1 MKSKIMVAVGAFAL
15 CTGSVSWAAGVD
27 AAAAEALMKKSGC
40 GKCHSVSAKKEGP
53 AYKETAAKLKGKA
66 GAEDELFK
74 HLTTNPKV
82 KVEHTASGQKIF
94 RITEGIVVEG
104 KIQKPNAFYVLQ
116 RSSMDYDWESLKQD
130 FLPKILQA
138 ASHHPF

>member
-1 MKSKIMVAVGAFAL
+1 MKRVMAWIPAAAMLLVSTVATAQ
-15 CTGSVSWAAGVD
+15 D
-27 AAAAEALMKKSGC
+27 AAPAA
-40 GKCHSVSAKKEGP
+40 
-53 AYKETAAKLKGKA
+53 TAA
-66 GAEDELFK
+66 
-74 HLTTNPKV
+74 PKV
-82 KVEHTASGQKIF
+82 KVERSASGQKIF

-138 ASHHPF
+138 ASKHPF

>member
-1 MKSKIMVAVGAFAL
+1 MMTRVMALTTAMLLTATAVHAQS
-15 CTGSVSWAAGVD
+15 TD
-27 AAAAEALMKKSGC
+27 AA
-40 GKCHSVSAKKEGP
+40 SAG
-53 AYKETAAKLKGKA
+53 
-66 GAEDELFK
+66 
-74 HLTTNPKV
+74 PKV
-82 KVEHTASGQKIF
+82 KVERTASGQKIF

-138 ASHHPF
+138 ASHSPF

>member
-1 MKSKIMVAVGAFAL
+1 MTRALLAAILLFSTVA
-15 CTGSVSWAAGVD
+15 AAG
-27 AAAAEALMKKSGC
+27 ALAQETP
-40 GKCHSVSAKKEGP
+40 SA
-53 AYKETAAKLKGKA
+53 TAA
-66 GAEDELFK
+66 
-74 HLTTNPKV
+74 PKV
-82 KVEHTASGQKIF
+82 KVERSASGQKIF

>member
-1 MKSKIMVAVGAFAL
+1 MRRVMVAAAL
-15 CTGSVSWAAGVD
+15 LLTCGGIARAQDATG
-27 AAAAEALMKKSGC
+27 
-40 GKCHSVSAKKEGP
+40 
-53 AYKETAAKLKGKA
+53 
-66 GAEDELFK
+66 
-74 HLTTNPKV
+74 NPKV
-82 KVEHTASGQKIF
+82 KVERSASGQKIF

-138 ASHHPF
+138 ASRHPF

>member
-1 MKSKIMVAVGAFAL
+1 MSMSIPAKIVCALGAF
-15 CTGSVSWAAGVD
+15 TIGVSVASAQEPAPD
-27 AAAAEALMKKSGC
+27 AA
-40 GKCHSVSAKKEGP
+40 
-53 AYKETAAKLKGKA
+53 
-66 GAEDELFK
+66 
-74 HLTTNPKV
+74 PKV
-82 KVEHTASGQKIF
+82 KVERSASGQKIF

>member
-1 MKSKIMVAVGAFAL
+1 MRRVTM
-15 CTGSVSWAAGVD
+15 AAI
-27 AAAAEALMKKSGC
+27 AAAAMLSSTLAL
-40 GKCHSVSAKKEGP
+40 AQD
-53 AYKETAAKLKGKA
+53 A
-66 GAEDELFK
+66 GQGTGA
-74 HLTTNPKV
+74 PKV
-82 KVEHTASGQKIF
+82 KVERSASGQKIF

-116 RSSMDYDWESLKQD
+116 RSQIDYDWDSLKQD

>member
-1 MKSKIMVAVGAFAL
+1 MTKVFFIAGACALMCATVAFAQD
-15 CTGSVSWAAGVD
+15 AGNPP
-27 AAAAEALMKKSGC
+27 AAA
-40 GKCHSVSAKKEGP
+40 
-53 AYKETAAKLKGKA
+53 
-66 GAEDELFK
+66 
-74 HLTTNPKV
+74 PKV
-82 KVEHTASGQKIF
+82 KVERSASGQKIF

-138 ASHHPF
+138 ASRHPF

>member
-1 MKSKIMVAVGAFAL
+1 MKTTQTITQLVCGLGVAAL
-15 CTGSVSWAAGVD
+15 FVATTAA
-27 AAAAEALMKKSGC
+27 
-40 GKCHSVSAKKEGP
+40 P
-53 AYKETAAKLKGKA
+53 AYAQ
-66 GAEDELFK
+66 EDQSAPAPA
-74 HLTTNPKV
+74 PKV
-82 KVEHTASGQKIF
+82 KVERSASGQKIF

-138 ASHHPF
+138 AGQHPF

>member
-1 MKSKIMVAVGAFAL
+1 MKRVLFIAAIILAGTGNTVVAQDAPQP
-15 CTGSVSWAAGVD
+15 AA
-27 AAAAEALMKKSGC
+27 
-40 GKCHSVSAKKEGP
+40 
-53 AYKETAAKLKGKA
+53 
-66 GAEDELFK
+66 
-74 HLTTNPKV
+74 PKV
-82 KVEHTASGQKIF
+82 KVERSASGQKIF

>member
-1 MKSKIMVAVGAFAL
+1 MRTLAYSMVITMGLSTMAL
-15 CTGSVSWAAGVD
+15 AQEAAPSGD
-27 AAAAEALMKKSGC
+27 A
-40 GKCHSVSAKKEGP
+40 P
-53 AYKETAAKLKGKA
+53 P
-66 GAEDELFK
+66 
-74 HLTTNPKV
+74 PKV
-82 KVEHTASGQKIF
+82 KIERSASGQKIF

-138 ASHHPF
+138 ASQHPF

>member
-1 MKSKIMVAVGAFAL
+1 MQRLVAIAVAL
-15 CTGSVSWAAGVD
+15 VASAAYAQE
-27 AAAAEALMKKSGC
+27 AA
-40 GKCHSVSAKKEGP
+40 P
-53 AYKETAAKLKGKA
+53 A
-66 GAEDELFK
+66 
-74 HLTTNPKV
+74 PKV
-82 KVEHTASGQKIF
+82 KVERSASGQKIF

-138 ASHHPF
+138 AGQHPF

>member
-1 MKSKIMVAVGAFAL
+1 MRRVFFVAAL
-15 CTGSVSWAAGVD
+15 GFSSLAMAQQKPP
-27 AAAAEALMKKSGC
+27 AAAEQ
-40 GKCHSVSAKKEGP
+40 P
-53 AYKETAAKLKGKA
+53 PA
-66 GAEDELFK
+66 GADAA
-74 HLTTNPKV
+74 PKV
-82 KVEHTASGQKIF
+82 KVERSASGQKIF

>member
-1 MKSKIMVAVGAFAL
+1 MKRALVASWCVAVSLVSTVAVAQD
-15 CTGSVSWAAGVD
+15 TGQQSAA
-27 AAAAEALMKKSGC
+27 
-40 GKCHSVSAKKEGP
+40 
-53 AYKETAAKLKGKA
+53 
-66 GAEDELFK
+66 
-74 HLTTNPKV
+74 PKV
-82 KVEHTASGQKIF
+82 KVERSASGQKIF

>member
-1 MKSKIMVAVGAFAL
+1 MKRVLMAAAVCA
-15 CTGSVSWAAGVD
+15 AAGWLD
-27 AAAAEALMKKSGC
+27 GGAARAQDAQAGAAA
-40 GKCHSVSAKKEGP
+40 
-53 AYKETAAKLKGKA
+53 
-66 GAEDELFK
+66 
-74 HLTTNPKV
+74 PKV
-82 KVEHTASGQKIF
+82 KVERSASGQKIF

-138 ASHHPF
+138 ASRHPF

>member
-1 MKSKIMVAVGAFAL
+1 MRQVVIALALACSTVALAQ
-15 CTGSVSWAAGVD
+15 
-27 AAAAEALMKKSGC
+27 EATPN
-40 GKCHSVSAKKEGP
+40 AP
-53 AYKETAAKLKGKA
+53 
-66 GAEDELFK
+66 
-74 HLTTNPKV
+74 PKV
-82 KVEHTASGQKIF
+82 KVERGANGQKIF

-104 KIQKPNAFYVLQ
+104 RIQKPNAFYVLQ

>member
-1 MKSKIMVAVGAFAL
+1 MKRAIVAVCLACAPAVAVAQESGAE
-15 CTGSVSWAAGVD
+15 
-27 AAAAEALMKKSGC
+27 AAA
-40 GKCHSVSAKKEGP
+40 P
-53 AYKETAAKLKGKA
+53 AA
-66 GAEDELFK
+66 
-74 HLTTNPKV
+74 PKV
-82 KVEHTASGQKIF
+82 KVERTASGQKIF

-138 ASHHPF
+138 TGKHPF

>member
-1 MKSKIMVAVGAFAL
+1 MRRIV
-15 CTGSVSWAAGVD
+15 T
-27 AAAAEALMKKSGC
+27 
-40 GKCHSVSAKKEGP
+40 
-53 AYKETAAKLKGKA
+53 TAAVCLLSA
-66 GAEDELFK
+66 VSCELSAQEEQQ
-74 HLTTNPKV
+74 TAAPKV
-82 KVEHTASGQKIF
+82 KVERSASGQKIF

>member
-1 MKSKIMVAVGAFAL
+1 MRRLIFGAMFFSSVALAQTPPAPPPTPGGEV
-15 CTGSVSWAAGVD
+15 AA
-27 AAAAEALMKKSGC
+27 
-40 GKCHSVSAKKEGP
+40 
-53 AYKETAAKLKGKA
+53 
-66 GAEDELFK
+66 
-74 HLTTNPKV
+74 PKV
-82 KVEHTASGQKIF
+82 KVERSASGQKIF

-138 ASHHPF
+138 ASRHPF

>member
-1 MKSKIMVAVGAFAL
+1 MKRALYAALGGLMVGSMLAVSSVAL
-15 CTGSVSWAAGVD
+15 AQATG
-27 AAAAEALMKKSGC
+27 ETTP
-40 GKCHSVSAKKEGP
+40 SA
-53 AYKETAAKLKGKA
+53 TAA
-66 GAEDELFK
+66 
-74 HLTTNPKV
+74 PKV
-82 KVEHTASGQKIF
+82 KVERSASGQKIF

>member
-1 MKSKIMVAVGAFAL
+1 MKRVVILVCGFACATLTSRAVYAQ
-15 CTGSVSWAAGVD
+15 D
-27 AAAAEALMKKSGC
+27 AAAN
-40 GKCHSVSAKKEGP
+40 
-53 AYKETAAKLKGKA
+53 AA
-66 GAEDELFK
+66 
-74 HLTTNPKV
+74 PKV
-82 KVEHTASGQKIF
+82 KVERSASGQKIF

-116 RSSMDYDWESLKQD
+116 RSGMDYDWETLKQD